1 MAKDR
6 DATAEGALT
15 GCKTGGL
22 IDIAHRDTAKVLHVR
37 RVIARVGGCA
47 RIQVNA
53 GFHSVSILRNKIRI
67 ERRWRRV
74 PREYCAHVRRYRS
87 LAAGLA
93 VRGEVYWLGKFIA
106 QAFLGEFHDIVGPDR
121 FRSVPLPTPPPA
133 HPTFT

>member
-93 VRGEVYWLGKFIA
+93 VRGEVYWLVNCIT
-106 QAFLGEFHDIVGPDR
+106 QALLWNVQRIMDPAPLI
-121 FRSVPLPTPPPA
+121 SLPLPTPA
-133 HPTFT
+133 PT